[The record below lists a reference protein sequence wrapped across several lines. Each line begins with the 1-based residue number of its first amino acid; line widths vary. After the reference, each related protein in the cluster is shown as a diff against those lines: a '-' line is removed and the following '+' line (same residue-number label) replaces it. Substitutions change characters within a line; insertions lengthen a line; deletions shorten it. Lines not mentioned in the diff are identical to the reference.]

1 MDMRRIEFLAIV
13 ASVAIAA
20 AACPPP
26 ATAEEGVSTGLGD
39 DIAVAKLAWQ
49 RFVEVNHGAVS
60 GGEPA
65 PWETWASADD
75 IFEGGTEPAWTDA
88 VAEVEL
94 ETEPRQQALFRA
106 LMAALSAAEMR
117 PGSELPQVASRP
129 SLVTQ
134 VQLDR
139 KAFDWVKL
147 AKLWCLDGQRDHFE
161 RARAG
166 RSVDVEFPAG
176 STLVK
181 AVWKPI
187 SEQDKPRYYWRLIG
201 GEPHGLIAF
210 HLTAKLLPTWFW
222 ATWEHLDN
230 PGRAVVTH
238 PDPWGI
244 DVGEPSRAL
253 LELLERA
260 GLEPERW
267 SHYRLNGTQIA
278 YTDAE
283 GRPTVLANS
292 IIEAGF
298 TTRSSCMTCHA
309 RATIGES
316 DRLSFDT
323 EVGNP
328 DPAWFVVPS
337 EPPTR
342 AYLPLD
348 FLWSLQRA
356 RPCPTE

>member
-1 MDMRRIEFLAIV
+1 MAMRRIGIFAAV
-13 ASVAIAA
+13 MTVAIGTAT
-20 AACPPP
+20 ACPPP
-26 ATAEEGVSTGLGD
+26 AAAQDGGSTGLGD
-39 DIAVAKLAWQ
+39 DIAVARLAWE
-49 RFVEVNHGAVS
+49 RFVEVNRGAVS
-60 GGEPA
+60 GGRPA

-75 IFEGGTEPAWTDA
+75 VFSGTEPVWTDA

-94 ETEPRQQALFRA
+94 ETEPRQQVLFRE
-106 LMAALSAAEMR
+106 LMATLRDTETR
-117 PGSELPQVASRP
+117 PGSELPQTASHP
-129 SLVTQ
+129 EQVTQ

-139 KAFDWVKL
+139 TAFDWVKL

-166 RSVDVEFPAG
+166 KAVDVEFPAG

-187 SEQDKPRYYWRLIG
+187 AEHDKPRYYWRLIG
-201 GEPHGLIAF
+201 GRPHGLIAL
-210 HLTAKLLPTWFW
+210 HLTEKLLPTWFW

-230 PGRAVVTH
+230 PGRVAVTH
-238 PDPWGI
+238 RDPWGI
-244 DVGEPSRAL
+244 DVDEPSTAL
-253 LELLERA
+253 LELLEGA

-267 SHYRLNGTQIA
+267 SHYRLNGTQIS

-298 TTRSSCMTCHA
+298 TTRSSCMTCHS

-316 DRLSFDT
+316 DRLSFDP

-328 DPAWFVVPS
+328 DPDWFVVPS

-356 RPCPTE
+356 KPCPVD